1 MATFKEYKVALISRF
16 HIAKEEDG
24 TGILLNLTPAQMR
37 QFFILRLNDINKSD
51 EVILRVFFE
60 TKDSETLLKSIQR
73 CNIDKFKP
81 VISFLK
87 EERDSEN
94 SSRVEVAAILIDFE
108 KRPFQKFSGMKF
120 EMNKVKNENVAV
132 EVDNQSFLFLENR
145 RKTPKWLFLFLGVVG
160 LFGVGYTTK
169 DVFMPTKECMQW
181 QKDRYELVD
190 CNTSTVNL
198 LSESAIIP
206 IDHTSKVL
214 KKIVVKDT
222 TTYFK
227 GERPIVWYS
236 KVNGIPEC
244 FNNSGFHPETGKPL
258 KPITKYIINK
268 YFRKK

>member
-1 MATFKEYKVALISRF
+1 MATFKDYKVAIISSF
-16 HIAKEEDG
+16 HTAKKEDE

-37 QFFILRLNDINKSD
+37 QLCLLRLSDISKSD
-51 EVILRVFFE
+51 EAILKVFFE
-60 TKDSETLLKSIQR
+60 TKDSETLVKSIQQ

-94 SSRVEVAAILIDFE
+94 STRVEVAAILIDFE

-120 EMNKVKNENVAV
+120 EMNKVKSDNVAV
-132 EVDNQSFLFLENR
+132 EVDSSSFSFFENKKR
-145 RKTPKWLFLFLGVVG
+145 TPKWLFLFLIVVG

-169 DVFMPTKECMQW
+169 DVFMPDKECMQW
-181 QKDRYELVD
+181 QKDRYELID
-190 CNTSTVNL
+190 CNATTMSL
-198 LSESAIIP
+198 FAESSIIP
-206 IDHTSKVL
+206 IDNSSKLL
-214 KKIVVKDT
+214 KKIVVTDT

-227 GERPIVWYS
+227 GERAIVWYS

-244 FNNSGFHPETGKPL
+244 FNASGFHPVTGKPL

-268 YFRKK
+268 YFTNK